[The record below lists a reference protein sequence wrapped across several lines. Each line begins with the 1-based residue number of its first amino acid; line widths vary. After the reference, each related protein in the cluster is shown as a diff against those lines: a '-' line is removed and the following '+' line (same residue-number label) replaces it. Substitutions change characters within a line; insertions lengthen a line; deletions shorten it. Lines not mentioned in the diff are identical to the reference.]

1 MRKEDDDGQKER
13 IKVLLSAVLRDDG
26 MSNTEREKEI
36 YIQHF
41 DANRLHH
48 QRRDESNPIPWRS
61 SLLLFIL
68 TFLPPPEPEE
78 DILN

>member
-1 MRKEDDDGQKER
+1 MRKEDDDGQKKR
-13 IKVLLSAVLRDDG
+13 IIVLLSAVLRDDG
-26 MSNTEREKEI
+26 ISNTEREKEI
-36 YIQHF
+36 YTQH

-48 QRRDESNPIPWRS
+48 QRDENPIQFHGS

-68 TFLPPPEPEE
+68 TFLPPPKPEE

>member
-1 MRKEDDDGQKER
+1 MRKEDDDGQKKR

-26 MSNTEREKEI
+26 ISNTEREKEI
-36 YIQHF
+36 YTQH

-48 QRRDESNPIPWRS
+48 QRDENPIQFHGDL
-61 SLLLFIL
+61 LLLFIL
-68 TFLPPPEPEE
+68 TFLPPPKPEE

>member
-1 MRKEDDDGQKER
+1 MRKEDDDGQKKR

-41 DANRLHH
+41 DANRLSI
-48 QRRDESNPIPWRS
+48 QRRDESNPIPRRS
-61 SLLLFIL
+61 SFHSHLF
-68 TFLPPPEPEE
+68 TSS
-78 DILN
+78 

>member
-41 DANRLHH
+41 DANRLHSEK
-48 QRRDESNPIPWRS
+48 R
-61 SLLLFIL
+61 
-68 TFLPPPEPEE
+68 
-78 DILN
+78 